1 MLNAKNAFD
10 VYQKTKALGEI
21 ALNSEYTMVIDGK
34 DEYTYLVKQFPVP
47 QVTPEDVIEVPLIG
61 GFKTATQQTPRFDF
75 RGSIAFKENMDG
87 AVRALIESLQ
97 ADVEI
102 GVRPT
107 FNATLYLGTPDN
119 FKQKW
124 RIIDAVLFG
133 FDPLDTD
140 TENRSQITVLQGQ
153 IFYMYFP
160 DVE

>member
-1 MLNAKNAFD
+1 MLNAKTAFD
-10 VYQKTKALGEI
+10 VYQKSKALGEI

-34 DEYTYLVKQFPVP
+34 EDYTYLIKQFPVP

-61 GFKTATQQTPRFDF
+61 GLKTATAQTPRFDF

-87 AVRALIESLQ
+87 AVRSLIEEMQ
-97 ADVEI
+97 ASVEI
-102 GVRPT
+102 GNRPK
-107 FNATLYLGTPDN
+107 FNATIYLGTQDN
-119 FKQKW
+119 HKQKW

-140 TENRSQITVLQGQ
+140 SENRSQIAVLQGQ